1 MVYIRAVLIVTSIV
15 LIWATTVQASAVQA
29 NSSAD
34 QLPEAFY
41 TLFAEWVDKYGLHN
55 HFDLVHGQVEFVE
68 RALAI
73 LLHAAATLPVF
84 ARFKG
89 IAYDKVSTSQSFV
102 AHARTNLRCSIVI

>member
-73 LLHAAATLPVF
+73 LLHAAATLDVAHGPGF
-84 ARFKG
+84 PRTHA
-89 IAYDKVSTSQSFV
+89 ALLACCFV
-102 AHARTNLRCSIVI
+102 AQASHGPQQADQ